1 MTLFFMRTK
10 KNNSCGGAGVCRVG
24 LLNLIKTWMWA
35 YDKGGC
41 VAWITFLWT
50 WLNCNGPLSTHNC
63 RYLAQQPFTSF
74 SKYCTTLYFS
84 WKLIKK
90 LKIFSNGNMQ
100 YAPTSVSLKQK
111 LLLFFIT
118 YLNIVYPV
126 EVHNFSFVF
135 TFFSFISFV
144 SRTFNQN
151 LCK

>member
-1 MTLFFMRTK
+1 MLHIYHK
-10 KNNSCGGAGVCRVG
+10 Y
-24 LLNLIKTWMWA
+24 LIKTWMWA

-63 RYLAQQPFTSF
+63 HYLAQQPFTRF
-74 SKYCTTLYFS
+74 STYCTTLCFS

-90 LKIFSNGNMQ
+90 LKIFSNRNMQ
-100 YAPTSVSLKQK
+100 CAPTSVSLKQK

-144 SRTFNQN
+144 SNTLTQN
-151 LCK
+151 LL